1 MSTTTVNNI
10 SFKQVFLSNRVLLLK
25 IAIHLLSFL
34 PLLALYILA
43 FDDQL
48 GADPVKE
55 VIHFT
60 GIGAFNLLLISLLL
74 TPLARKYRQGYLLQT
89 RRLLGLYS
97 FTYALMHL
105 LSFLAFEVQFD
116 FTLFLDEIIE
126 RPYITVG
133 MMALLILCSLA
144 VTSITALKRKM
155 GKSWQRLH
163 NWVYGA
169 SLLIA
174 LHFLWS
180 VKSDIIE
187 PGIYIVITVFLLSLR
202 RDKFKRWFKSKY

>member
-1 MSTTTVNNI
+1 MSATVVNNI
-10 SFKQVFLSNRVLLLK
+10 TFKQVFLSKRVLLLK
-25 IAIHLLSFL
+25 IVIHLMSFL
-34 PLLALYILA
+34 PLFALYFLA
-43 FDDQL
+43 FSDQL

-74 TPLARKYRQGYLLQT
+74 TPIAKKYRQGYLLQT

-116 FTLFLDEIIE
+116 FALFLGEIIE

-133 MMALLILCSLA
+133 MAALIILLSLA
-144 VTSITALKRKM
+144 VTSLNTIKRKM
-155 GKSWQRLH
+155 GKSWQKLH
-163 NWVYGA
+163 NWVYVA

-180 VKSDIIE
+180 VKSEIIE
-187 PGIYIVITVFLLSLR
+187 PGIYIIITVFLLNLR
-202 RDKFKRWFKSKY
+202 RDKIKRWFKNK

>member
-1 MSTTTVNNI
+1 MNVSAVSNVT
-10 SFKQVFLSNRVLLLK
+10 FKQVFITNRVLLLK

-34 PLLALYILA
+34 PLLALYVLA
-43 FDDQL
+43 FSDQL

-60 GIGAFNLLLISLLL
+60 GIGAFNLLLISLVL
-74 TPLARKYRQGYLLQT
+74 TPLAKKYRQGYLLQT

-97 FTYALMHL
+97 FTYALFHL

-116 FTLFLDEIIE
+116 FILFLDEIIE

-133 MMALLILCSLA
+133 MAALLILFALA
-144 VTSITALKRKM
+144 LTSVNTLKRKM
-155 GKSWQRLH
+155 GKRWQKLH
-163 NWVYGA
+163 NWVYVA

-180 VKSDIIE
+180 VKSEIIE

-202 RDKFKRWFKSKY
+202 RDKFKRWFK

>member
-1 MSTTTVNNI
+1 MTATVVNNV
-10 SFKQVFLSNRVLLLK
+10 SFKQVVKRNRVLLLK
-25 IAIHLLSFL
+25 IAIHLMSFL
-34 PLLALYILA
+34 PLIGLYVLA

-60 GIGAFNLLLISLLL
+60 GIGAFNLLLISLLVS
-74 TPLARKYRQGYLLQT
+74 PLAKKYRQGYLLQT

-97 FTYALMHL
+97 FTYAVCHL

-116 FTLFLDEIIE
+116 FVLFIDEIIE
-126 RPYITVG
+126 RPYITIG
-133 MMALLILCSLA
+133 MVAWAVLCSLA
-144 VTSITALKRKM
+144 ITSITALKRKM
-155 GKSWQRLH
+155 GKRWQRLH
-163 NWVYGA
+163 NWVYAA

-180 VKSDIIE
+180 VKSDIVE
-187 PGIYIVITVFLLSLR
+187 PVIYGGITIFLLILR
-202 RDKFKRWFKSKY
+202 RDKIKRWFS

>member
-1 MSTTTVNNI
+1 MSVSTVNNVT
-10 SFKQVFLSNRVLLLK
+10 FKQVFITNRVLLLK

-34 PLLALYILA
+34 PLLALYVLA
-43 FDDQL
+43 FSDQL

-60 GIGAFNLLLISLLL
+60 GIGAFNLLLISLVL
-74 TPLARKYRQGYLLQT
+74 TPLAKKYRQGYLLQT

-97 FTYALMHL
+97 FTYALFHL

-116 FTLFLDEIIE
+116 FILFSDEIIE

-133 MMALLILCSLA
+133 MAALLILFALA
-144 VTSITALKRKM
+144 LTSVNTLKRKM
-155 GKSWQRLH
+155 GKRWQKLH
-163 NWVYGA
+163 NWVYAA

-180 VKSDIIE
+180 VKSEIIE

-202 RDKFKRWFKSKY
+202 RDKFKRWFK

>member
-1 MSTTTVNNI
+1 MSVSTVNNVT
-10 SFKQVFLSNRVLLLK
+10 FKQVFMTNRVLLLK

-34 PLLALYILA
+34 PLLALYVLA
-43 FDDQL
+43 FSDQL

-60 GIGAFNLLLISLLL
+60 GIGAFNLLLISLVL
-74 TPLARKYRQGYLLQT
+74 TPLAKKYRQGYLLQT

-97 FTYALMHL
+97 FTYALFHL

-116 FTLFLDEIIE
+116 FILFLDEIIE

-133 MMALLILCSLA
+133 MAALLILFALA
-144 VTSITALKRKM
+144 LTSVNTLKRKM
-155 GKSWQRLH
+155 GKRWQKLH
-163 NWVYGA
+163 NWVYAA

-180 VKSDIIE
+180 VKSEIIE

-202 RDKFKRWFKSKY
+202 RDKFKRWFK